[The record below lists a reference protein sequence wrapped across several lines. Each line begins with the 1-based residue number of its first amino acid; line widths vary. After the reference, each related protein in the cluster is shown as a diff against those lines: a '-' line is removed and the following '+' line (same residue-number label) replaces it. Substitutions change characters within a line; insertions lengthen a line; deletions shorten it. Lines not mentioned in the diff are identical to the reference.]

1 MTIILFGTIFTILS
15 TGSPSL
21 KIKRLEN
28 FVSMPEYKTEG
39 ASAMDLVAA
48 IDNDVVIP
56 SGEIR
61 MIPTGIAIELPHNTE
76 AQVRSRS
83 GLAIKKGIAVVNGI
97 GTIDEDYRG
106 EVCVGL
112 VNLSNE
118 EYTIQPDERI
128 AQMIIARVEQAK
140 IEVSV
145 ELTDTIRGEGGFG
158 STGKV

>member
-1 MTIILFGTIFTILS
+1 MTMEKLTLR
-15 TGSPSL
+15 
-21 KIKRLEN
+21 IKKLDN
-28 FVSMPEYKTEG
+28 FVSMPEYKTSG

-48 IDNDVVIP
+48 IDEDVVIP

-106 EVCVGL
+106 EICVGL
-112 VNLSNE
+112 INHSKVDFTVSRG
-118 EYTIQPDERI
+118 DRI
-128 AQMIIARVEQAK
+128 AQMAIMEVLKPEVV
-140 IEVSV
+140 IEE
-145 ELTDTIRGEGGFG
+145 ELSDTTRSSGGFG
-158 STGKV
+158 STGIR

>member
-1 MTIILFGTIFTILS
+1 MQTATKLV
-15 TGSPSL
+15 L
-21 KIKRLEN
+21 KIKKLEN
-28 FVSMPEYKTEG
+28 YVSTPEYKTDG

-48 IDNDVVIP
+48 IKEDVIIP

-106 EVCVGL
+106 EICVGL
-112 VNLSNE
+112 INHSKVDF
-118 EYTIQPDERI
+118 TVQRGDRI
-128 AQMIIARVEQAK
+128 AQMAIMEVLKPEIVIAEDL
-140 IEVSV
+140 S
-145 ELTDTIRGEGGFG
+145 DTERAAGGFG
-158 STGKV
+158 STGVK

>member
-1 MTIILFGTIFTILS
+1 MEKLTLR
-15 TGSPSL
+15 
-21 KIKRLEN
+21 IKKLDN
-28 FVSMPEYKTEG
+28 FVSMPEYKTSG

-48 IDNDVVIP
+48 IDEDIIIP

-106 EVCVGL
+106 EICVGL
-112 VNLSNE
+112 INHSRE
-118 EYTIQPDERI
+118 DFRIQRGDRI
-128 AQMIIARVEQAK
+128 AQMAIM
-140 IEVSV
+140 EVLKPSIV
-145 ELTDTIRGEGGFG
+145 IQDELSDTSRSSGGFG
-158 STGKV
+158 STGIK

>member
-1 MTIILFGTIFTILS
+1 MIETMEKLT
-15 TGSPSL
+15 L
-21 KIKRLEN
+21 KIKKLPN
-28 FVSMPEYKTEG
+28 FVSMPEYKTQG

-48 IDNDVVIP
+48 IDEDVVIP

-106 EVCVGL
+106 EICVGL
-112 VNLSNE
+112 INHSKVDFKVSRG
-118 EYTIQPDERI
+118 DRI
-128 AQMIIARVEQAK
+128 AQMAIMEVLKPEIK
-140 IEVSV
+140 ISDD
-145 ELTDTIRGEGGFG
+145 LSNTQRASGGFG
-158 STGKV
+158 STGVK

>member
-1 MTIILFGTIFTILS
+1 MKTMEKLT
-15 TGSPSL
+15 L
-21 KIKRLEN
+21 KIKKLDN
-28 FVSMPEYKTEG
+28 FVTMPEYKTSG

-48 IDNDVVIP
+48 IEDDVVIP

-106 EVCVGL
+106 EICVGL
-112 VNLSNE
+112 INHSKVDF
-118 EYTIQPDERI
+118 TIQRGDRI
-128 AQMIIARVEQAK
+128 AQMAIMEILKPEILISEDLSQTQRAQ
-140 IEVSV
+140 
-145 ELTDTIRGEGGFG
+145 GGFG
-158 STGKV
+158 STGVK

>member
-1 MTIILFGTIFTILS
+1 MIDTMEKLT
-15 TGSPSL
+15 L
-21 KIKRLEN
+21 KIKKLPN
-28 FVSMPEYKTEG
+28 FVSMPEYKTQG

-48 IDNDVVIP
+48 IDEDVVIP

-106 EVCVGL
+106 EICVGL
-112 VNLSNE
+112 INHSKVDFKVSRG
-118 EYTIQPDERI
+118 DRI
-128 AQMIIARVEQAK
+128 AQMAIMEVLKPEIK
-140 IEVSV
+140 ISDD
-145 ELTDTIRGEGGFG
+145 LSDTQRASGGFG
-158 STGKV
+158 STGVK